1 VQVNRIILNLLA
13 QSRFTEMGGERDPVP
28 KGTQN
33 RRNNRWTDEEN
44 DRLIT
49 LLANDTPWRLIATEL
64 KRSYVAV
71 ETRAS
76 KLQRLASKTSR
87 LNDDAHRL
95 TIFRPNIR
103 EPEPLNLTCYTTSD
117 AALAVVRVLYEKAMI
132 YRAATIAKSNRYQKL
147 KPRLQSVIATIVREL
162 LGERHRSEDSGWL
175 KVSTSRVRASQI
187 GISIDVFRNL
197 LDALEH
203 DGFIERLNGYADAME
218 LTDRGARQGRVTQVR
233 GTVELFDLCAYH
245 QITPDNASTHFSPV
259 RDGHSENNAVSGGGP

>member
-1 VQVNRIILNLLA
+1 
-13 QSRFTEMGGERDPVP
+13 VP

-33 RRNNRWTDEEN
+33 RRNNRWTDEET
-44 DRLIT
+44 DRLIA

-76 KLQRLASKTSR
+76 KLQRLASKTPR

-103 EPEPLNLTCYTTSD
+103 KPEPLNLTCCTTSD
-117 AALAVVRVLYEKAMI
+117 AALAVVRVLYEKAMT

-147 KPRLQSVIATIVREL
+147 KPRLQSVIGTIVREL
-162 LGERHRSEDSGWL
+162 LGERHRSEGSGWL

-187 GISIDVFRNL
+187 GINVDVFRNL

-203 DGFIERLNGYADAME
+203 DGFIERLNAYADAMV
-218 LTDRGARQGRVTQVR
+218 TDRRARLRRVTKVR
-233 GTVELFDLCAYH
+233 GTVELFDLCAHH

-259 RDGHSENNAVSGGGP
+259 RDEHSENDRVSEGGP